1 MPSIPLHPPPLA
13 PLNPTPSPLPQLLHT
28 PSGLAIIE
36 IQGTINLTAPS
47 SSSTDVAEAADADA
61 DADAETR
68 TQTQTPVGRLVFPLY
83 RHDAPEMD
91 HGWTKRVYLY
101 VGKHQRMTG
110 EVKKLLRPLAV
121 VGRREG
127 GAGAVRSDWSGEVMQ
142 EEPGTGEELEIVE
155 IVKWKILFANRPEPV
170 GGERV

>member
-1 MPSIPLHPPPLA
+1 MPSIPLHPPP
-13 PLNPTPSPLPQLLHT
+13 PTPPNPTPSPLPQLLHT

-47 SSSTDVAEAADADA
+47 SSSTDPAEAADADA
-61 DADAETR
+61 DAETR
-68 TQTQTPVGRLVFPLY
+68 MQTQIPVGRLVFPLY
-83 RHDAPEMD
+83 RHDAPELD
-91 HGWTKRVYLY
+91 HGWMKRVYLY
-101 VGKHQRMTG
+101 VGRHQRMTG

-127 GAGAVRSDWSGEVMQ
+127 GGGGAVGSDWSGEVMQ
-142 EEPGTGEELEIVE
+142 EESGTGEELEVVE